1 MTALT
6 MNWCKKIKKLLF
18 GYPFLLGILTSVLI
32 NFGGLWIV
40 KVKEFTNSE
49 VSYTII
55 ANTGIDDLPNNI
67 DNNINN
73 PENRD
78 IIVSENEVPVLDY
91 DPGIHQLFTSIL
103 ILY

>member
-67 DNNINN
+67 DNNNN
-73 PENRD
+73 NQENRD

-91 DPGIHQLFTSIL
+91 DPGFHQLFPSIL
-103 ILY
+103 F

>member
-1 MTALT
+1 
-6 MNWCKKIKKLLF
+6 MNWCKKIKKLFF

-73 PENRD
+73 QENRD

>member
-73 PENRD
+73 NNQENRD

-91 DPGIHQLFTSIL
+91 DPGFHQFLF
-103 ILY
+103 YME